1 MPAMFCL
8 LMLQAHYT
16 ISAERQ
22 RQEII
27 TLTGCFVQQ
36 KGLVLQVSVYLPA
49 MLQVSITC
57 NTMTTHLLQFFD
69 KHAHNQ
75 TDDL

>member
-1 MPAMFCL
+1 MPAMFWL

-27 TLTGCFVQQ
+27 TLTGCLVQQ
-36 KGLVLQVSVYLPA
+36 EGLVLQVSFYLSYA
-49 MLQVSITC
+49 ASEHLLQHHD
-57 NTMTTHLLQFFD
+57 THLLYGISVQHTF
-69 KHAHNQ
+69 
-75 TDDL
+75 